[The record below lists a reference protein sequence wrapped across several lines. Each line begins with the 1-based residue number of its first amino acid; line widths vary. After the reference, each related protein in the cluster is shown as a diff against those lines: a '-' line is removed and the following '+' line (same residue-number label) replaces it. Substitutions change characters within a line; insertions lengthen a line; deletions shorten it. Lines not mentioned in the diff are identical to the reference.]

1 VQSDLPLRNTMPPA
15 SSAPAALLP
24 TGEVLLI
31 VDDDTPTRLLL
42 RGVLSRQGFVVIEA
56 SDGMEALALFTQHHP
71 ALVLLDVM
79 MPVLDGFATCVQMRA
94 LDQDAGTP
102 LIMLTGANDL
112 KAIDH
117 AFSAGATDFITK
129 PINWTLLTQRV
140 RYALRSGQLGREVR
154 RSHLRQ
160 LSACRIAKLAFW
172 EWRLSD
178 DSLHW
183 SDDLYAVLGVAS
195 PAVAWLGELLALV
208 HPDDRTRVQRLL
220 TLTRQAN
227 TPLELELRVRTAGE
241 ERLVRLVGERGVQG
255 ADQAVVFGAVQDVT
269 ALRQTEALVDYLAL
283 HDDLTDLPNRRLFLR
298 RSAEVLSTLDLDDGE
313 VLLIIWLDIARFHR
327 HNEALGEAGGDLL
340 LTRLA
345 RRLRRLVVVQDA
357 LARVGGDE
365 FALLIRAA
373 TLAAGLDRLESILVQ
388 LRRRF
393 HLAADETIL
402 TFSVGVAV
410 APEHGTDPNQLLM
423 LAQDAQRLARSQARA
438 VLVAI
443 PLPPSQSRFTET
455 LAVERALHTAL
466 ERGEFFLVY
475 QPQME
480 LRTGTIVGV
489 EALLRWQHPTLG
501 VVPPV
506 RFIPLLENLGLIS
519 EVGQWVLE
527 EACRQAQR
535 WESVGL
541 NLRVGI
547 NLSPRQF
554 LEPNLFATIQQVI
567 AETGVQPAHLELE
580 ITESLA
586 MQDPTSAITLLGRL
600 RAIGLKI
607 AIDDFGIGHSSLEY
621 LLRFPIDTIKID
633 RTFVTNITHAQAD
646 RVIVRAVTA
655 IGQTMGL
662 SVIAEGVETLRQC
675 DFIEALGV
683 HEIQGYLIGKPM
695 AAAQLET
702 LIAEFV
708 RPGADLALS
717 D

>member
-1 VQSDLPLRNTMPPA
+1 MSPVP
-15 SSAPAALLP
+15 SAPAELLP

-56 SDGMEALALFTQHHP
+56 SDGMEAVALFAQHHP

-183 SDDLYAVLGVAS
+183 SDDLHAVLGVAS
-195 PAVAWLGELLALV
+195 PAVGWLGELLALV
-208 HPDDRTRVQRLL
+208 HPDDRTRAQRLL

-227 TPLELELRVRTAGE
+227 TPLELELRVHTAGI

-298 RSAEVLSTLDLDDGE
+298 RSAEVLSTLDLDDDE

-388 LRRRF
+388 LRRPF
-393 HLAADETIL
+393 HLHLAADETIL

-438 VLVAI
+438 VLVAT

-466 ERGEFFLVY
+466 ERDEFFLVY

-480 LRTGTIVGV
+480 LRTGTIVGA

-501 VVPPV
+501 MVSPV
-506 RFIPLLENLGLIS
+506 RFIPLLENLGLIAT
-519 EVGQWVLE
+519 VGQWVLE

-535 WESVGL
+535 WESAGL

-567 AETGVQPAHLELE
+567 AKTGVQPAHLELE

-586 MQDPTSAITLLGRL
+586 MQDPTSAIALLGRL